1 MLVRIAAVVA
11 LLSACTGGASSTG
24 IEPITCPPEGTNLT
38 YANFGEE
45 LFADTC
51 AMSGCHKSEK
61 PVLTTHAAIKQNAS
75 AILDEAVYTD
85 SMPRDRNM
93 PLAQREM
100 LGEWLSCGAP

>member
-11 LLSACTGGASSTG
+11 LLSACTGGATSTG
-24 IEPITCPPEGTNLT
+24 IDPITCPPEGTNLT

-51 AMSGCHKSEK
+51 AMSGCHKSQS
-61 PVLTTHAAIKQNAS
+61 PVLTTQAAIKAHAS
-75 AILDEAVYTD
+75 AILDQAVYTD
-85 SMPRDRNM
+85 AMPRNRDM
-93 PLAQREM
+93 PLAEREM